1 MTNDLVKLIMR
12 RDEVS
17 KNEARIV
24 IDETAREINDAIA
37 RGASYD
43 TVADILADYLGLE
56 PDYLDLFI

>member
-12 RDEVS
+12 RDGVS
-17 KNEARIV
+17 ENEARIM

-37 RGASYD
+37 HGASYD